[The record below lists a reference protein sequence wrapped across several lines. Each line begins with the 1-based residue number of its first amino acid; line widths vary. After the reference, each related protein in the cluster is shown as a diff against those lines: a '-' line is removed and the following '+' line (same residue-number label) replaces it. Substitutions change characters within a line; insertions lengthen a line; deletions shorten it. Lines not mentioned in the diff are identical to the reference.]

1 MSQLFA
7 PGGQSIRVSA
17 SASVLSMYIQGW
29 FLIGLTGLIS
39 LLSKGLS
46 RVFFSITI
54 QKHQFF
60 GAQPFYNSAVTS
72 ICDYWKSHSFAIQ
85 TFVGKVM
92 SLIFNTLSRFV
103 KAILPRSKC
112 LLISWMQLL
121 TAFILEPIRWNLT
134 LFSHVPSI
142 CHEVLGPDAMIF
154 VLWKLSFKPVFSL
167 SSFTFIKRLFNS
179 SLLSAIKVVSS
190 AYLSLLIFLP
200 AILIPAYDSS
210 SLAFVSCI
218 QDVS

>member
-7 PGGQSIRVSA
+7 PGAQSIRVLA
-17 SASVLSMYIQGW
+17 SASVLPMNIQGW

-60 GAQPFYNSAVTS
+60 SAQPFYNSAVTS
-72 ICDYWKSHSFAIQ
+72 IHNYWKSHSLAIQ

-142 CHEVLGPDAMIF
+142 CHEVMGPDAMIF
-154 VLWKLSFKPVFSL
+154 VVWKLSFKPVFSL
-167 SSFTFIKRLFNS
+167 SSFIKRLFNS

-190 AYLSLLIFLP
+190 AYLSLLIFCP

-218 QDVS
+218 QHVS